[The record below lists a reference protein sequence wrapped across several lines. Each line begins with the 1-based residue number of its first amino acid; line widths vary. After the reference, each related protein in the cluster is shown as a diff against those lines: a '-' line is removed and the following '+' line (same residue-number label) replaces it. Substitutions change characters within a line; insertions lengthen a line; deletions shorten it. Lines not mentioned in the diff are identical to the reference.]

1 MKFELTTEMKQMGV
15 TKLFRIKALISFGDV
30 TIGDIGGYIEKEKN
44 LSQTGE
50 AWVYGDAEVF
60 GEARVYGDAEVFDNA
75 QVFDNARVYDEARVY
90 GDAEVFDNA
99 WVFDNAQVSGKAWV
113 SDSAWVYGD
122 AEVFDNARVYGDAQV
137 FDNARVYG
145 DARVS
150 GKARVSGNCIN
161 IQGRWDITI
170 MDEHI
175 QIGCELHTIKEWFSY
190 GDSRISKMGPSAL
203 DWWLRNRKWLKL
215 LCETRAD

>member
-1 MKFELTTEMKQMGV
+1 MKFELTTEMKQIGI

-30 TIGDIGGYIEKEKN
+30 TIGDIGGYMEKEKN

-50 AWVYGDAEVF
+50 AWVY
-60 GEARVYGDAEVFDNA
+60 
-75 QVFDNARVYDEARVY
+75 DNAR
-90 GDAEVFDNA
+90 
-99 WVFDNAQVSGKAWV
+99 
-113 SDSAWVYGD
+113 VYGD
-122 AEVFDNARVYGDAQV
+122 AEVFDNARVYGEAQV
-137 FDNARVYG
+137 YGDARVFGEAQVYDNARVYGEAWVYGEAQVYGEAWVYGEAQVYG

-161 IQGRWDITI
+161 IQGRWNITI

-175 QIGCELHTIKEWFSY
+175 RIGCELHTIKQWFSY
-190 GDSRISKMGPSAL
+190 GDSRISEMEPSAL

-215 LCETRAD
+215 LCETRAE

>member
-1 MKFELTTEMKQMGV
+1 MKFELTTEMKQIGV

-50 AWVYGDAEVF
+50 AWVY
-60 GEARVYGDAEVFDNA
+60 
-75 QVFDNARVYDEARVY
+75 DNARVYGE
-90 GDAEVFDNA
+90 
-99 WVFDNAQVSGKAWV
+99 
-113 SDSAWVYGD
+113 
-122 AEVFDNARVYGDAQV
+122 AEVFDNARVYGEAW
-137 FDNARVYG
+137 
-145 DARVS
+145 VS

-161 IQGRWDITI
+161 IQGRWNITI

-175 QIGCELHTIKEWFSY
+175 RIGCELHTIKQWFSY
-190 GDSRISKMGPSAL
+190 GDSIISKMEPSAL

-215 LCETRAD
+215 LCETRAE

>member
-1 MKFELTTEMKQMGV
+1 MKFELTTEMKQIGI

-50 AWVYGDAEVF
+50 AWVY
-60 GEARVYGDAEVFDNA
+60 
-75 QVFDNARVYDEARVY
+75 DNAR
-90 GDAEVFDNA
+90 
-99 WVFDNAQVSGKAWV
+99 
-113 SDSAWVYGD
+113 VYGD
-122 AEVFDNARVYGDAQV
+122 AEVFDNARVYGEAQ
-137 FDNARVYG
+137 VYG

-161 IQGRWDITI
+161 IQGRWNITI

-175 QIGCELHTIKEWFSY
+175 RIGCELHTIKQWFSY
-190 GDSRISKMGPSAL
+190 GDSIISKMEPSAL

-215 LCETRAD
+215 LCETRAE

>member
-1 MKFELTTEMKQMGV
+1 MKFELTTEMKQIGI

-50 AWVYGDAEVF
+50 AWVY
-60 GEARVYGDAEVFDNA
+60 DNA
-75 QVFDNARVYDEARVY
+75 QVY
-90 GDAEVFDNA
+90 GE
-99 WVFDNAQVSGKAWV
+99 AQV
-113 SDSAWVYGD
+113 Y
-122 AEVFDNARVYGDAQV
+122 DNARVYGEAVVYDH
-137 FDNARVYG
+137 ARVYG
-145 DARVS
+145 EAWVCDNAWVYGEARVS

-161 IQGRWDITI
+161 IQGRWNITI

-175 QIGCELHTIKEWFSY
+175 RIGCELHTIKQWFSY
-190 GDSRISKMGPSAL
+190 GDSIISKMEPSAL